1 MSPETK
7 KLFAEEYDR
16 RWWVFLVLSFLLM
29 AAFALAACGF
39 VREMVIERVSQKALL
54 LASVAA
60 TAVSAEDH
68 VKAHKSRSAASAEYV
83 AIMHVLQKIKA
94 RAIEAEMAPD
104 YLYTLAAHEDDPT
117 LAVFVVDTEQA
128 AKNRSQIGE
137 VMKSLHRGQEQ
148 LIDINKPEVEPAFV
162 EDQYGSWLSAHAPIK
177 AADGSIAGAVGL
189 DIDARKVE
197 DAVFAYQKRCGAG
210 CLVLWGMVA
219 LLYRFEL
226 NKLAGPY
233 KKLENNLR
241 LGIAL
246 AGYIGTKGY
255 LQALKDGKVVARKR
269 RITVM
274 FVDIRGFTT
283 LSDNLEPAQAM
294 SLVNEFLQVMVPIVH
309 SNQGFIDKYI
319 GDGFMASWGALDD
332 DEHHA
337 EHAVCAAL
345 AMLEA
350 LPLVRQ
356 SEAWRSFTAV
366 DIGIGID
373 TGFVALGNVGIDTH
387 FEFTAI
393 GDIVNTAS
401 RLETLT
407 KQEGSTI
414 LVSENVNADARTTF
428 DFELIGEREVRGR
441 ANKIK
446 VYRPTGRKVSARVLE
461 G

>member
-1 MSPETK
+1 MTPETK
-7 KLFAEEYDR
+7 KLFTEEYDR
-16 RWWVFLVLSFLLM
+16 RWWMFLVLSFLLIGL
-29 AAFALAACGF
+29 FALGACSFIRG
-39 VREMVIERVSQKALL
+39 MVIERISQKALL

-60 TAVSAEDH
+60 TSVSAEDH
-68 VKAHKSRSAASAEYV
+68 VKAYKSRSASSAEYI
-83 AIMHVLQKIKA
+83 AIMEVLQKIKE
-94 RAIEAEMAPD
+94 RAHEAEMSPD
-104 YLYTLAAHEDDPT
+104 YLYTLAPHEDDAT
-117 LAVFVVDTEQA
+117 LAVFVVDTEHS

-148 LIDINKPEVEPAFV
+148 LIDIHKPEVEPPFV

-177 AADGSIAGAVGL
+177 AADGTIAGAVGL

-197 DAVFAYQKRCGAG
+197 DAVFASQKTCALG
-210 CLVLWGMVA
+210 CLGLWGLLA

-269 RITVM
+269 RISVM

-294 SLVNEFLQVMVPIVH
+294 GLVNQFLQIMVPIVH

-319 GDGFMASWGALDD
+319 GDGFMASWGTLED

-337 EHAVCAAL
+337 EHAVSTAL
-345 AMLEA
+345 ALIEA

-356 SEAWRSFTAV
+356 SEAWKSFKAV

-373 TGFVALGNVGIDTH
+373 TGFVALGNIGTDTH
-387 FEFTAI
+387 FEYTAI

-401 RLETLT
+401 RLESLT
-407 KQEGSTI
+407 KQEGSSI
-414 LVSENVNADARTTF
+414 LVSENVNADARTSF
-428 DFELIGEREVRGR
+428 DFECIGEREVRGR
-441 ANKIK
+441 AHPIK
-446 VYRPTGRKVSARVLE
+446 VYRPTGRKATSTALPP
-461 G
+461 